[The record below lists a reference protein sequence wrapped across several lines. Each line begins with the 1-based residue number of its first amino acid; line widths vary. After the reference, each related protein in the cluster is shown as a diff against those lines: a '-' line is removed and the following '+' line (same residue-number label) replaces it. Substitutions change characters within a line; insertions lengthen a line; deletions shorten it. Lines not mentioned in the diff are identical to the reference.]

1 MGNSTVC
8 STSSVSG
15 DGDGGFVFDE
25 LGGILLRYPYCRMA
39 MMQDMTNT
47 FLNLFS
53 KRPPLLRF
61 SWGAAPLT
69 PLAFDPHV
77 AILSSYRRVS
87 KASPAISLSSRRCC
101 AQTPHQTTCMLM
113 LVCARQAA
121 YCDPVRSAALR
132 AYVARIFC
140 LRAHRV
146 LLARSSCPCSACNNP
161 ACSAYPR
168 CWNLGI
174 VRSYNLPVILHLIV

>member
-1 MGNSTVC
+1 M
-8 STSSVSG
+8 
-15 DGDGGFVFDE
+15 
-25 LGGILLRYPYCRMA
+25 LRYPYCGMA

-121 YCDPVRSAALR
+121 YCDPGLISEVIVPLLSMQQSCLLCISTLLESGNRTLIQLACDLAPDRVNQSHPCAQTTAGCSSSRVRRQNECPAL
-132 AYVARIFC
+132 
-140 LRAHRV
+140 
-146 LLARSSCPCSACNNP
+146 P
-161 ACSAYPR
+161 AYP
-168 CWNLGI
+168 
-174 VRSYNLPVILHLIV
+174 S